1 MTVEGAAPHGGAR
14 ADRATT
20 HGVLARLVA
29 GRRIATAESCTAG
42 RIASRLAG
50 EVGASEFLLG
60 GLVAYHEE
68 TKRALLHVTVPSVYS
83 EEAAAQMAAG
93 VCDLTGAELAVA
105 STGLAGPEPLDGVTP
120 GTVWIATRVDG
131 ATEVRIYRFDGT
143 ATEIC
148 ERAADQAFDDLLA
161 ALGHR
166 AARHD
171 PDAGI
176 TLGSAA
182 C

>member
-1 MTVEGAAPHGGAR
+1 MTQPEQQAER
-14 ADRATT
+14 QRE

-42 RIASRLAG
+42 RIASRLAA

-60 GLVAYHEE
+60 GLVAYHDE
-68 TKRALLHVTVPSVYS
+68 TKRSLLHVTVPSVYS
-83 EEAAAQMAAG
+83 DEAAAQMAAG

-105 STGLAGPEPLDGVTP
+105 TTGLAGPEPLDGIIP

-131 ATEVRIYRFDGT
+131 STEVRTYRFDGT
-143 ATEIC
+143 EAEIC

-166 AARHD
+166 EARHD

-176 TLGSAA
+176 TLGSAR